1 MNITVVRNKNKHLK
15 KKKTGQGELNFSEG
29 KELMSSGLIYI
40 SIYIYIYIYIKALEK
55 SLNLH
60 LSIFFMFK
68 PDRKVS
74 NFVFSICTRKKLRNH

>member
-40 SIYIYIYIYIKALEK
+40 SLGEIFKLAPF
-55 SLNLH
+55 NFLH
-60 LSIFFMFK
+60 
-68 PDRKVS
+68 VQ
-74 NFVFSICTRKKLRNH
+74 T